1 MILSRLLFA
10 LALLEVEDYYRIE
23 SADEPAISPDG
34 RLVAFTRRAIDEE
47 GNRRRSEL
55 WLSSASEQS
64 RSRRLSIPGFDA
76 SSPRFSPDGK
86 WLTFRSTRVS
96 ETSSVWFF
104 RTDGFGEA
112 FQVKGI
118 EEVPVFSPDGKYM
131 AYTRKTP
138 SPDPRPEPSAREKK
152 IEERFAGKM
161 YDWLQ
166 FRYDGRGYL
175 PDPTDLNESPPLELY
190 LASTD
195 DPEGAEH
202 RRLTCFGFDVAAI
215 AWSPDAERLVLVAD
229 SHQRDEYI
237 YERPDLWLIERKATS
252 CEAKRLTDDG
262 FANESPVFSPDGR
275 RIAFLREKGLSLL
288 IQEKADRG
296 APLDVYVM
304 DFESGRMTN
313 VTAAWDLRPGAP
325 FFSPDGEHLY
335 FEAEVSGGN
344 HLFRAPADGADGVNG
359 ASGESPVSQVTSGE
373 RQLSGFS
380 FTRDFTTM
388 AYAAGSGS
396 EPSDVFLAATDGS
409 GERRLSSFGR
419 DSVAGYSLGAPE
431 TIQYKSKD
439 GTSIEGFVLL
449 PPGYD
454 PKARRYPFLL
464 AIHGGPHGAYGHEFS
479 FELQLWAA
487 KGYVVL
493 YANPRGSTGYGEDF
507 LWATWGGGW
516 GNLDSEDVLAG
527 VDFARS
533 KYAIDEARM
542 GVTGYSYGGFLTN
555 WILTHDHRFAAA
567 ISGAGISN
575 WVSDYGTADIP
586 RTKESE
592 FYGPPWED
600 EGGSLLQRQSPMN
613 YIANVRTP
621 TLFIHGESDFRVP
634 IEQGEQMYTAF
645 KKLKVD
651 AKFIRYPDSYHGGW
665 KPWNVVH
672 RYQHELL
679 WWDRYLGSP

>member
-10 LALLEVEDYYRIE
+10 LALLEVEDYYRME

-34 RLVAFTRRAIDEE
+34 RLVAFTRRVIDEE

-55 WLSSASEQS
+55 WLSSASEGS

-86 WLTFRSTRVS
+86 WLTFRSTRGS

-104 RTDGFGEA
+104 RTDAFGEA

-118 EEVPVFSPDGKYM
+118 EHMPVFSPDGKYM
-131 AYTRKTP
+131 AYAGKTP
-138 SPDPRPEPSAREKK
+138 PEDPRPEPSAREKK

-175 PDPTDLNESPPLELY
+175 PDPADLYESPPLELY
-190 LASTD
+190 LAPTD

-215 AWSPDAERLVLVAD
+215 AWGPDAERLVLVAD
-229 SHQRDEYI
+229 SHQRDEHI

-262 FANESPVFSPDGR
+262 FAHESPVFSPDGR
-275 RIAFLREKGLSLL
+275 HIAFLREKGLSLL

-304 DFESGRMTN
+304 DLESEKMWN
-313 VTAAWDLRPGAP
+313 VTASWDLRPGAP
-325 FFSPDGEHLY
+325 LFSSDGGDLY
-335 FEAEVSGGN
+335 FEAEVSGGS
-344 HLFRAPADGADGVNG
+344 HLFRASADGKG
-359 ASGESPVSQVTSGE
+359 AISQLTSGE
-373 RQLSGFS
+373 RRLTGFS
-380 FTRDFTTM
+380 FTRDFTAM
-388 AYAAGSGS
+388 AYAAGSVT
-396 EPSDVFLAATDGS
+396 EPSDVFVTTTDTT

-419 DSVAGYSLGAPE
+419 DSVASFSLGVPE
-431 TIQYKSKD
+431 TVRYKSKD

-454 PKARRYPFLL
+454 PRARRYPLIL

-487 KGYVVL
+487 KGYVVV
-493 YANPRGSTGYGEDF
+493 YTNPRGSTGYGEDF

-542 GVTGYSYGGFLTN
+542 GVTGYSYGGFLTD
-555 WILTHDHRFAAA
+555 WIVTHDHRFAAA

-600 EGGSLLQRQSPMN
+600 EGGSLLRRQSPMN
-613 YIANVRTP
+613 YVANVRTP

-634 IEQGEQMYTAF
+634 IEQGEQMYTAL

-672 RYQHELL
+672 RYHYELL
-679 WWDRYLGSP
+679 WWDRYLGGP

>member
-1 MILSRLLFA
+1 MILGRLLFA

-34 RLVAFTRRAIDEE
+34 RLVAFTRRQIDEE

-55 WLSSASEQS
+55 WLSSADSPS
-64 RSRRLSIPGFDA
+64 KPRRLSIPGFDA

-86 WLTFRSTRVS
+86 WLTFRSRRDGGDP
-96 ETSSVWFF
+96 EASSIWFF
-104 RTDGFGEA
+104 RTDSFGEA
-112 FQVKGI
+112 FQVKGV
-118 EEVPVFSPDGKYM
+118 EEAPVFSPDGKYM
-131 AYTRKTP
+131 AYFQKTP
-138 SPDPRPEPSAREKK
+138 PEDSIPEPSARDKK
-152 IEERFAGKM
+152 IEERFQGRM

-166 FRYDGRGYL
+166 FRFDGKGYL
-175 PDPTDLNESPPLELY
+175 PDPTDPHQSPPLELY
-190 LASTD
+190 VASTD
-195 DPEGAEH
+195 DLDGDGH
-202 RRLTCFGFDVAAI
+202 RRLTCFGFDVAAV
-215 AWSPDAERLVLVAD
+215 AWSPDAERMVLVAD
-229 SHQRDEYI
+229 SHQRDEYV
-237 YERPDLWLIERKATS
+237 YERSDLWLVEREARG

-262 FANESPVFSPDGR
+262 FAHESPVFSPDGR

-304 DFESGRMTN
+304 DLDSGRPTN

-325 FFSPDGEHLY
+325 SFSSDGEYLY
-335 FEAEVSGGN
+335 FEAEISGAN
-344 HLFRAPADGADGVNG
+344 HLFRARADGKDAK
-359 ASGESPVSQVTSGE
+359 SSVSQVTSGE

-396 EPSDVFLAATDGS
+396 EPSDIFVAATDGT

-419 DSVAGYSLGAPE
+419 DAVAGFSLGASE
-431 TIQYKSKD
+431 TVKYQSKD
-439 GTSIEGFVLL
+439 GTEIQGFVIL

-454 PKARRYPFLL
+454 PEARRYPFIL

-479 FELQLWAA
+479 FQFQLWAA

-493 YANPRGSTGYGEDF
+493 ATNPRGSTGYGEDF

-527 VDFARS
+527 ADFARS
-533 KYAIDEARM
+533 RYAIDETRM

-567 ISGAGISN
+567 VSGAGISN

-613 YIANVRTP
+613 YISNVRTP
-621 TLFIHGESDFRVP
+621 TLFVHGESDFRVP

-672 RYQHELL
+672 RYHHELL
-679 WWDRYLGSP
+679 WWDRYLGGP

>member
-1 MILSRLLFA
+1 MILARLLFA
-10 LALLEVEDYYRIE
+10 LSLFEVEDYYRIE

-34 RLVAFTRRAIDEE
+34 RLVAFTRRAVDEE

-55 WLSSASEQS
+55 WLARVSGEEKARRISAS
-64 RSRRLSIPGFDA
+64 GFDA
-76 SSPRFSPDGK
+76 SGARFSPDGK
-86 WLTFRSTRVS
+86 WLTFSSRRDS
-96 ETSSVWFF
+96 EDSSVWFL
-104 RTDGFGEA
+104 RTDAFGEA
-112 FQVKGI
+112 FQVKGV
-118 EEVPVFSPDGKYM
+118 EEMPVFSPDGKHL
-131 AYTRKTP
+131 AYVRKTP
-138 SPDPRPEPSAREKK
+138 PEAAPAEPSDRERK

-166 FRYDGRGYL
+166 FRFDGKGYL
-175 PDPTDLNESPPLELY
+175 PDPTDPRASPPLELY
-190 LASTD
+190 LASTED
-195 DPEGAEH
+195 LEGAH
-202 RRLTCFGFDVAAI
+202 RKLTCLGFDVKGA
-215 AWSPDAERLVLVAD
+215 AWSPDSERLVLAAD
-229 SHQRDEYI
+229 SHQRDEYT
-237 YERPDLWLIERKATS
+237 YERPDLWLVERNQSS
-252 CEAKRLTDDG
+252 CEPRRLTNDG
-262 FANESPVFSPDGR
+262 FAHESPVFSPDGR

-296 APLDVYVM
+296 APVDVHVM
-304 DFESGRMTN
+304 DLETAKSVN
-313 VTAAWDLRPGAP
+313 VTASWDLRPGPPA
-325 FFSPDGEHLY
+325 FHPDGAHLA
-335 FEAEVSGGN
+335 FEAEVEGGN
-344 HLFRAPADGADGVNG
+344 HLFRASADGRG
-359 ASGESPVSQVTSGE
+359 VSQVTSGE

-380 FTRDFTTM
+380 FTRDFTAM
-388 AYAAGSGS
+388 AYAVSSVSA
-396 EPSDVFLAATDGS
+396 PSDVFVSAGDGS
-409 GERRLSSFGR
+409 GERRISSFGR
-419 DSVAGYSLGAPE
+419 DSVAGFSLATPE
-431 TIQYKSKD
+431 TVRYASQD
-439 GTSIEGFVLL
+439 GTEVQGFALL

-454 PKARRYPFLL
+454 PASKRYPLIL

-479 FELQLWAA
+479 FQFQLWAS

-493 YANPRGSTGYGEDF
+493 ATNPRGSTGYGEDF

-527 VDFARS
+527 VDFART

-555 WILTHDHRFAAA
+555 WIVTHDHRFAAA

-592 FYGPPWED
+592 FYGPPWDD

-621 TLFIHGESDFRVP
+621 TLFVHGESDFRVP

-672 RYQHELL
+672 RYHHELR
-679 WWDRYLGSP
+679 WWDRYLGGP

>member
-1 MILSRLLFA
+1 MILGRLLFA
-10 LALLEVEDYYRIE
+10 LTLLEVEDYYRIE

-64 RSRRLSIPGFDA
+64 KPRRLSIPGFDA

-86 WLTFRSTRVS
+86 WLTFRSKRDS
-96 ETSSVWFF
+96 GTSSVWFF
-104 RTDGFGEA
+104 RTDVFGEA
-112 FQVKGI
+112 FQVKDV
-118 EEVPVFSPDGKYM
+118 EEAPVFSPDGKYM
-131 AYTRKTP
+131 VYARKTP
-138 SPDPRPEPSAREKK
+138 PKDPAPETIAREKK
-152 IEERFAGKM
+152 IEERFFGKM

-175 PDPTDLNESPPLELY
+175 PDPEDPHESPPLELY
-190 LASTD
+190 LASTAD
-195 DPEGAEH
+195 LEGATH
-202 RRLTCFGFDVAAI
+202 RRLTCFGFDVQAI
-215 AWSPDAERLVLVAD
+215 AWSPDADKLVLAAD
-229 SHQRDEYI
+229 SHQRDEYV
-237 YERPDLWLIERKATS
+237 YERSDLWLIEREATS

-262 FANESPVFSPDGR
+262 FAHESPVFSPDGR

-288 IQEKADRG
+288 IQEKAGRG
-296 APLDVYVM
+296 APVDVYVM
-304 DFESGRMTN
+304 DLESGKMWN
-313 VTAAWDLRPGAP
+313 VTASWDLRPRAP
-325 FFSPDGEHLY
+325 AFNPDGGDIY
-335 FEAEVSGGN
+335 FEAEVEGGS
-344 HLFRAPADGADGVNG
+344 HLFRASADGKGTI
-359 ASGESPVSQVTSGE
+359 SQLTSGE
-373 RQLSGFS
+373 RQLTGFS
-380 FTRDFTTM
+380 FTRDFTAM
-388 AYAAGSGS
+388 AYAAASGT
-396 EPSDVFLAATDGS
+396 EPADIFIAATDGS

-419 DSVAGYSLGAPE
+419 DSVAGFSLGAPE
-431 TIQYKSKD
+431 TVRYQSKD

-454 PKARRYPFLL
+454 PKARRYPFIL

-479 FELQLWAA
+479 FEFQLWAA

-493 YANPRGSTGYGEDF
+493 ATNPRGSTGYGEEF

-555 WILTHDHRFAAA
+555 WIVTHDHRFAAA

-613 YIANVRTP
+613 YVANVRTP

-651 AKFIRYPDSYHGGW
+651 AKFIRYPDSYHGDW

-672 RYQHELL
+672 RYHHELL
-679 WWDRYLGSP
+679 WWERYLGGP

>member
-1 MILSRLLFA
+1 M
-10 LALLEVEDYYRIE
+10 
-23 SADEPAISPDG
+23 
-34 RLVAFTRRAIDEE
+34 
-47 GNRRRSEL
+47 
-55 WLSSASEQS
+55 
-64 RSRRLSIPGFDA
+64 
-76 SSPRFSPDGK
+76 
-86 WLTFRSTRVS
+86 
-96 ETSSVWFF
+96 
-104 RTDGFGEA
+104 
-112 FQVKGI
+112 
-118 EEVPVFSPDGKYM
+118 
-131 AYTRKTP
+131 
-138 SPDPRPEPSAREKK
+138 
-152 IEERFAGKM
+152 
-161 YDWLQ
+161 
-166 FRYDGRGYL
+166 
-175 PDPTDLNESPPLELY
+175 DL
-190 LASTD
+190 
-195 DPEGAEH
+195 
-202 RRLTCFGFDVAAI
+202 
-215 AWSPDAERLVLVAD
+215 
-229 SHQRDEYI
+229 
-237 YERPDLWLIERKATS
+237 
-252 CEAKRLTDDG
+252 
-262 FANESPVFSPDGR
+262 
-275 RIAFLREKGLSLL
+275 
-288 IQEKADRG
+288 
-296 APLDVYVM
+296 
-304 DFESGRMTN
+304 ESGRMAN
-313 VTAAWDLRPGAP
+313 VTGAWDLRPGAP
-325 FFSPDGEHLY
+325 SFSSDGQHLY
-335 FEAEVSGGN
+335 FEAEVEGGN
-344 HLFRAPADGADGVNG
+344 HLFRAPADGKG
-359 ASGESPVSQVTSGE
+359 AVSQVTSGE

-396 EPSDVFLAATDGS
+396 EPSDVYLAATDGT

-454 PKARRYPFLL
+454 PRARRYPFIL

-479 FELQLWAA
+479 FEFQLWAA

-493 YANPRGSTGYGEDF
+493 ASNPRGSTGYGENF

-555 WILTHDHRFAAA
+555 WIVTHDHRFAAA

-621 TLFIHGESDFRVP
+621 TLFIHGESDLRVP

-672 RYQHELL
+672 RYHQELL
-679 WWDRYLGSP
+679 WWDRYLGGP